1 MKVCDLTVEI
11 HYFSVK
17 SFAKHCQIIRY
28 GPADILLSITYREKS
43 MEDKMI
49 ALDFI
54 QNQIFS
60 VISLSWGVLVT
71 E

>member
-11 HYFSVK
+11 HYFRVK
-17 SFAKHCQIIRY
+17 SFAKHCQIIKY
-28 GPADILLSITYREKS
+28 GSADILSIIILHTEEKS

-54 QNQIFS
+54 QNQLFS
-60 VISLSWGVLVT
+60 AISLGVLIT

>member
-1 MKVCDLTVEI
+1 MKVCDLTVAI

-17 SFAKHCQIIRY
+17 SFAKHCQIIKY
-28 GPADILLSITYREKS
+28 GAVDILLSIILLHTEEKS

-54 QNQIFS
+54 QHQLFS
-60 VISLSWGVLVT
+60 VISLSWGS
-71 E
+71 